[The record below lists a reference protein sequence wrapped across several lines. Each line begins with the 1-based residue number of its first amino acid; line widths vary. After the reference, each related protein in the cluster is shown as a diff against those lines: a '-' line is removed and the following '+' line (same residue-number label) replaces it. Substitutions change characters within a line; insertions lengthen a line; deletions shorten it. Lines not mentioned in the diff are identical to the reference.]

1 MTDDEYLE
9 KLRAITHITEENA
22 AEFEPPNLR
31 KYKAAGSRGPGSV
44 PAVWYEKMTG
54 ISWAAAVE
62 RGQKNDAEL
71 YKLDMSDPS
80 GFYWQKIDVAG
91 GAAAPS
97 ARWHHTATMSGG
109 TMIVFGGFSGSKT
122 YRYYNDVW
130 LLDTASDKWSQPAAA
145 QEFAYLAPTMCRSV
159 GVLNTAIDE
168 FTGIATTEAYLPCAT
183 ASLTQHSATTTGS
196 EGEGRWW

>member
-1 MTDDEYLE
+1 MQ
-9 KLRAITHITEENA
+9 R
-22 AEFEPPNLR
+22 
-31 KYKAAGSRGPGSV
+31 
-44 PAVWYEKMTG
+44 PAVMTWSKQKQIG
-54 ISWAAAVE
+54 DVPSRRSGHTLCISNEASQAYMFGGCDH
-62 RGQKNDAEL
+62 RRPPGPNAEL

-130 LLDTASDKWSQPAAA
+130 LLEPASD
-145 QEFAYLAPTMCRSV
+145 
-159 GVLNTAIDE
+159 
-168 FTGIATTEAYLPCAT
+168 
-183 ASLTQHSATTTGS
+183 
-196 EGEGRWW
+196 